1 LDVTTEMTERGERR
15 NTSTEKRRRFL
26 RWGRIA
32 ITLSAVAYLASRVDP
47 SEVVSAWRR
56 LSVGAA
62 LFALIV
68 AFAAV
73 GVGIVRWR
81 LLLRAYGAIDLP
93 SWARLGHLYLVGHF
107 YNTYVPGGVGGDIL
121 RGIASR
127 KAFGDV
133 SWAGATTGV
142 AVVFIERVL
151 GVSALLAM
159 AACAYFIRPLPG
171 LENVGLW
178 AGLGLAA
185 GVGALGG
192 IALAPT
198 LAPWLPKRLA
208 EPLRAL
214 PHFYTTWP
222 FIGAIVAS
230 LIIHL
235 LNIVAGHAIMHSLD
249 PAVQFSSSAVAM
261 PLVSAS
267 GFFPFTVG
275 GAGVREAAFAA
286 LYGTVGVPEATAY
299 AGSLS
304 FWALQL
310 VTAGVGG
317 LINLWIPVSGGP
329 DDR

>member
-1 LDVTTEMTERGERR
+1 MTERGERR